1 MKFKRAVLT
10 KPEHMELV
18 EVEEEPGEGQ
28 VMLKIASCGM
38 CNWELGFWKGELN
51 YQGYP
56 HKLGHE
62 FAGTVVKTG
71 PGCRRLKAGDKVSVL
86 DRGFGGFAEYR
97 VTPESKCVKLA
108 ENIDPRYAMGEP
120 QKCIITVLRA
130 AAPEAGD
137 YGIVQGC
144 GPMGMWCVMALAGRS
159 LAGLIAVDVD
169 ESKLEFA
176 KKYGATHTINSKIE
190 NVTERV
196 KEITG
201 GHMADF
207 VIEGTGIPA
216 LLNRAQDYLKTGRG
230 ARLILMSS
238 HHDPCKEFDF
248 RKAIERGSQI
258 IAAHPP
264 YSEDEFDDFRR
275 AIALINNG
283 TFDNRALVTHEFKLS
298 NIQTAFE
305 TLADKPEG
313 FMKAIVVPDD
323 EGMNEEGKIK

>member
-10 KPEHMELV
+10 KPGHMEIT
-18 EVEEEPGEGQ
+18 EVDEEPGEGQ

-38 CNWELGFWKGELN
+38 CNWELGFWNGELN

-62 FAGTVVKTG
+62 FAGTVIQTG
-71 PGCRRLKAGDKVSVL
+71 PGCKTLKAGDKVSVL
-86 DRGFGGFAEYR
+86 DRGFGGFAQYR
-97 VTPESKCVKLA
+97 VTPENKCIRLA
-108 ENIDPRYAMGEP
+108 ENIEPKYAMGEP

-137 YGIVQGC
+137 YGVVQGC
-144 GPMGMWCVMALAGRS
+144 GPMGMWCVMALAGRL
-159 LAGLIAVDVD
+159 LAGLITIDVD
-169 ESKLEFA
+169 DARLELA

-190 NVTERV
+190 NVPEKL

-216 LLNRAQDYLKTGRG
+216 LLNSAQDYLKAGRG
-230 ARLILMSS
+230 SRLILMSS
-238 HHDPCKEFDF
+238 HHDPCRDFDF
-248 RKAIERGSQI
+248 RKAIDRGTQI

-264 YSEDEFDDFRR
+264 FSCDEFDDFCR
-275 AIALINNG
+275 AVELINNG
-283 TFDNRALVTHEFKLS
+283 TFDNRALVTHEFRLS
-298 NIQTAFE
+298 EIQTAFE
-305 TLADKPEG
+305 TLAQKPEG
-313 FMKAIVVPDD
+313 FMKAIVVPD
-323 EGMNEEGKIK
+323 EEEEWVESL